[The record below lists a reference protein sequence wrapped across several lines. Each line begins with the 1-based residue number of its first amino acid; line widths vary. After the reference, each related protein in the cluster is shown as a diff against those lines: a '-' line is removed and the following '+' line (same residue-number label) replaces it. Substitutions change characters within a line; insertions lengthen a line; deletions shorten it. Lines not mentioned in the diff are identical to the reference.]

1 MRGITH
7 PEAMADF
14 RANDEGWSNSSEEK
28 RNRRSRVGHTFEGKI
43 TKVIRRKNSKNGN
56 PRYRF
61 TLEWKELTFEID
73 SLPDVMWAYARNWTT
88 VEGKEAIVDITRGRW
103 GWYFNRMP
111 EIK

>member
-14 RANDEGWSNSSEEK
+14 RANDERGGREDYGY
-28 RNRRSRVGHTFEGKI
+28 RPRRGHTFEGKI
-43 TKVIRRKNSKNGN
+43 TKVIRRNNSKNGN

-61 TLEWKELTFEID
+61 TLEWRELTFEID
-73 SLPDVMWAYARNWTT
+73 SLPDVMWAYARDWTT
-88 VEGKEAIVDITRGRW
+88 VEGKDAIVDITRGRW